1 MKWLRNKMN
10 KKGFSLIELI
20 VVIAILA
27 IIAAIAIP
35 RFAIIQANSEVK
47 SDIATAEEICNMARL
62 QHVENGVAVS
72 LLTQT
77 DTIAN
82 GDLQTSYMVVPTP
95 QSNSAGA
102 FTIALV
108 GNTYQVSFTHNN
120 GSSYTAAQLVIENT
134 KDVIE

>member
-35 RFAIIQANSEVK
+35 RFAVIQANSEVK

-62 QHVENGVAVS
+62 QHVETGTA
-72 LLTQT
+72 LAA
-77 DTIAN
+77 I
-82 GDLQTSYMVVPTP
+82 GDLTGAYMIVPTP
-95 QSNSAGA
+95 QSNADGA
-102 FTIALV
+102 FLLSLNA
-108 GNTYQVSFTHNN
+108 GNKYEVTFTAAN
-120 GSSYTAAQLVIENT
+120 GTSYTLAQVIVENE

>member
-62 QHVENGVAVS
+62 QHVETGVALAAIGDLTGAYMTVPTSQSIGTAGVTFALTLNGVTNRYEVTF
-72 LLTQT
+72 TQ
-77 DTIAN
+77 D
-82 GDLQTSYMVVPTP
+82 
-95 QSNSAGA
+95 
-102 FTIALV
+102 
-108 GNTYQVSFTHNN
+108 N
-120 GSSYTAAQLVIENT
+120 GSSYGAVQTVIENEEDT
-134 KDVIE
+134 IE

>member
-35 RFAIIQANSEVK
+35 RFAVIQANSEVK

-62 QHVENGVAVS
+62 QHVETGTALAS
-72 LLTQT
+72 EADLTG
-77 DTIAN
+77 A
-82 GDLQTSYMVVPTP
+82 YMIVPVP
-95 QSNSAGA
+95 QSNALGSFALS
-102 FTIALV
+102 LV
-108 GNTYQVSFTHNN
+108 GTKYQVTFTAAN
-120 GSSYTAAQLVIENT
+120 GTSYTLAQVIIENE

>member
-1 MKWLRNKMN
+1 MKLLRKKMN

-62 QHVENGVAVS
+62 QHVETGIALGV
-72 LLTQT
+72 
-77 DTIAN
+77 I
-82 GDLQTSYMVVPTP
+82 GDLTAAYMVVPTP
-95 QSNSAGA
+95 QSNAAGA
-102 FTIALV
+102 FALSLNAGTNRYEV
-108 GNTYQVSFTHNN
+108 TFTQAN
-120 GSSYTAAQLVIENT
+120 GSSYGANQLVVENEE
-134 KDVIE
+134 DVIE